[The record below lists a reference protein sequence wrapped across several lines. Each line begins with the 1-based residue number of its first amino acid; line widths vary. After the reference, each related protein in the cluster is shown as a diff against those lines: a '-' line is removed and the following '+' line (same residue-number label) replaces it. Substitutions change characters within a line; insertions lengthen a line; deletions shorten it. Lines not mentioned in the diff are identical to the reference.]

1 MSKLVSLREYARM
14 RGVNHNVIVKKT
26 KSGILPFV
34 IDESGNKKI
43 DVDMANK
50 AWEESNGV
58 DIQMAI
64 RESDSSE
71 SQDTEKYTPSP
82 EAKNNAATYAQSRS
96 IREAY
101 TARLAKLSYEEKLG
115 KLISAEKV
123 KITAFNTARIVR
135 ENILN
140 VPNKISYQLA
150 AETDP
155 NKINFMLTEALIEAL
170 EELAVGKLK
179 L

>member
-1 MSKLVSLREYARM
+1 MAKLVSLSEYARI
-14 RGVNHNVIVKKT
+14 RGVNKNVIFKGLN
-26 KSGILPFV
+26 SGIIPYVL
-34 IDESGNKKI
+34 DEKGNRKI
-43 DVDMANK
+43 DVDIANK
-50 AWEESNGV
+50 AWEENKGV
-58 DIQMAI
+58 DIQVAL
-64 RESDSSE
+64 REEANEDPST
-71 SQDTEKYTPSP
+71 DTKTVPTT
-82 EAKNNAATYAQSRS
+82 AATYAQSRS

-101 TARLAKLSYEEKLG
+101 TARLSKLSYEEKLG

-140 VPNKISYQLA
+140 VPNKIAYQLA